1 MPPIKSC
8 KLHISSPPQQVDP
21 TRFYLGPSA
30 NVGPIFRHF
39 LASQEGAAGAGV
51 SPAGVG
57 PMRDL
62 LLGQVAAEAAEATE
76 AGGGGAG
83 AGGLGGLVDPALAKI
98 YRLRWQLLTLKKYLC
113 SK

>member
-1 MPPIKSC
+1 
-8 KLHISSPPQQVDP
+8 
-21 TRFYLGPSA
+21 
-30 NVGPIFRHF
+30 
-39 LASQEGAAGAGV
+39 
-51 SPAGVG
+51 
-57 PMRDL
+57 MRDL

-76 AGGGGAG
+76 AGGGAG

>member
-1 MPPIKSC
+1 M
-8 KLHISSPPQQVDP
+8 
-21 TRFYLGPSA
+21 
-30 NVGPIFRHF
+30 
-39 LASQEGAAGAGV
+39 

-76 AGGGGAG
+76 AGGGG